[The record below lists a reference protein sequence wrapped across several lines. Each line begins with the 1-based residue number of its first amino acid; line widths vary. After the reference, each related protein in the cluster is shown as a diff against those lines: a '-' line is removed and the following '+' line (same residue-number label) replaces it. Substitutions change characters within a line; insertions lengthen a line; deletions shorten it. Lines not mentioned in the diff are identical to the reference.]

1 MTEFDLD
8 LISKYPFL
16 RKSKEYVASLNLSLS
31 DMQKNPLYSASI
43 NLGKQRV
50 LDALNGRINLDLSSK
65 ISKELAILSYAV
77 ARILVNLTGNRM
89 IMSKYA
95 ESEAGQA
102 YKFLMDEKRGSVLDE
117 IKEDLGL
124 LVDDSNMI
132 KFQDYLR
139 LSSNI
144 SKYNQNWKLSNRI
157 LDSGFVKLNENDFP
171 VLLKEAIRLRILEPV
186 NLAGIPDNFKET
198 AKWINS
204 TVSGT
209 GSEIEIEE
217 VDKNALPPCISAMLA
232 SLESGTTSHNS
243 MFIIATFFT
252 NLGLKVDN
260 VVKIFSKSPKFS
272 EEKTR
277 YQLEFL
283 SGEKGGT
290 KYTCPT
296 CAKIKSYGLCV
307 AECEVKH
314 PLQFYRRKAR
324 G

>member
-16 RKSKEYVASLNLSLS
+16 RKSKEYVASLSLSLL
-31 DMQKNPLYSASI
+31 DMQKHPLYSAGI

-50 LDALNGRINLDLSSK
+50 LDALNGRINLDLSSRT
-65 ISKELAILSYAV
+65 SKELAVLSYAI

-89 IMSKYA
+89 IISRYA
-95 ESEAGQA
+95 EIEAENA
-102 YKFLMDEKRGSVLDE
+102 YKFLIDEKRGSVPDE
-117 IKEDLGL
+117 IKQDLGL
-124 LVDDSNMI
+124 EIDNNKI
-132 KFQDYLR
+132 KFQDYLK
-139 LSSNI
+139 LSSNPA
-144 SKYNQNWKLSNRI
+144 KYNQNRKLSNRI
-157 LDSGFVKLNENDFP
+157 LDSGLVELNENDFP
-171 VLLKEAIRLRILEPV
+171 ALLKEAIRLRILEPV
-186 NLAGIPDNFKET
+186 NLSGIPENFRGT

-204 TVSGT
+204 TVVGT
-209 GSEIEIEE
+209 AKDIEIEK
-217 VDKNALPPCISAMLA
+217 VDKNALPPCISAMIV
-232 SLESGTTSHNS
+232 SLESGNASHNG

-252 NLGLKVDN
+252 NLGLKVDD
-260 VVKIFSKSPKFS
+260 VVRIFSKSPKFS
-272 EEKTR
+272 EEKKR

-314 PLQFYRRKAR
+314 PLQFYRRKAKR
-324 G
+324 

>member
-8 LISKYPFL
+8 IISKYPFL
-16 RKSKEYVASLNLSLS
+16 RKSREYVTSLNLSLS
-31 DMQKNPLYSASI
+31 EMQKHPLYSAGI

-50 LDALNGRINLDLSSK
+50 LDALNGRINLDLSSN

-89 IMSKYA
+89 IISKYA
-95 ESEAGQA
+95 ETEAEQA
-102 YKFLMDEKRGSVLDE
+102 YRFLNEKRGAVPDE
-117 IKEDLGL
+117 IKRDLGL
-124 LVDDSNMI
+124 EINNNKI

-139 LSSNI
+139 LSSNLA
-144 SKYNQNWKLSNRI
+144 KQKPDWKISNRI
-157 LDSGFVKLNENDFP
+157 LDSGFVRLDGEEENH
-171 VLLKEAIRLRILEPV
+171 LLKEAIRLRVLEPV
-186 NLAGIPDNFKET
+186 NLSGIPDNFKEI

-204 TVSGT
+204 TVIGT
-209 GSEIEIEE
+209 AKEIEIDK
-217 VDKNALPPCISAMLA
+217 VDRDALPPCVSAMLV
-232 SLESGTTSHNS
+232 SLESGNASHNS

-252 NLGLKVDN
+252 NLGLKIDD

-296 CAKIKSYGLCV
+296 CVKIKSYGLCV
-307 AECEVKH
+307 ADCSVKH
-314 PLQFYRRKAR
+314 PLQYYRGKAR
-324 G
+324 E

>member
-16 RKSKEYVASLNLSLS
+16 RGSKDYVASLSLSLP
-31 DMQKNPLYSASI
+31 DIQKHPLYSGGI

-65 ISKELAILSYAV
+65 ISKELAILSYAI

-89 IMSKYA
+89 IISRYA
-95 ESEAGQA
+95 DIEAENSC
-102 YKFLMDEKRGSVLDE
+102 KFLVGEKKPVLDE
-117 IKEDLGL
+117 IKQDLGL
-124 LVDDSNMI
+124 ITDNNKI
-132 KFQDYLR
+132 GFQDYLR
-139 LSSNI
+139 LSSNLA
-144 SKYNQNWKLSNRI
+144 KHDKKWKLSNRI
-157 LDSGFVKLNENDFP
+157 LDSGSVKLDENDIPF
-171 VLLKEAIRLRILEPV
+171 LLKEAIRLRILEPI
-186 NLAGIPDNFKET
+186 NLSGIPDNFRET

-204 TVSGT
+204 TVVGT
-209 GSEIEIEE
+209 AKDIQIEK
-217 VDKNALPPCISAMLA
+217 VDKNALPPCISAMLV
-232 SLESGTTSHNS
+232 SLESGNASHNS

-252 NLGLKVDN
+252 NLGLKVDD
-260 VVKIFSKSPKFS
+260 VVRIFSKSPKFS

-296 CAKIKSYGLCV
+296 CVKIKSYGLCV

-314 PLQFYRRKAR
+314 PLQYYRGKAKR
-324 G
+324 

>member
-16 RKSKEYVASLNLSLS
+16 RKSKEYVASLSLSLL
-31 DMQKNPLYSASI
+31 DMQKHPLYSAGI

-50 LDALNGRINLDLSSK
+50 LDALNGRINLDLSSR
-65 ISKELAILSYAV
+65 ISKELAVLSYAI

-89 IMSKYA
+89 IISRYA
-95 ESEAGQA
+95 ETEAEYA
-102 YKFLMDEKRGSVLDE
+102 YKFLINDKKEFVDKIKR
-117 IKEDLGL
+117 DLGL
-124 LVDDSNMI
+124 GMNNNKI

-139 LSSNI
+139 LSSNLA
-144 SKYNQNWKLSNRI
+144 KHNPDWKLSTRI
-157 LDSGFVKLNENDFP
+157 LDSGLVKLNENDSP
-171 VLLKEAIRLRILEPV
+171 ALLKEAIRLRILEPV
-186 NLAGIPDNFKET
+186 NLSGIPENFRET

-204 TVSGT
+204 TVVGT
-209 GSEIEIEE
+209 AKEIEIEK
-217 VDKNALPPCISAMLA
+217 VDKDALPPCISAMLV
-232 SLESGTTSHNS
+232 SLESGNASHNS

-252 NLGLKVDN
+252 NLGLKVDD
-260 VVKIFSKSPKFS
+260 VVRIFSKSPKFS

-283 SGEKGGT
+283 SGERGGT

-314 PLQFYRRKAR
+314 PLQFYRGKAKR
-324 G
+324 